1 MKQTQERRQQKN
13 TQKEGGMQMKYKVT
27 LRYIDM
33 TFDDGM
39 EALKFARQ
47 GKLHADE
54 TMRVC
59 ITLIDDEEE
68 EEA

>member
-1 MKQTQERRQQKN
+1 
-13 TQKEGGMQMKYKVT
+13 MKYKVT

-39 EALKFARQ
+39 EALKFAQQ

-54 TMRVC
+54 TIRVC

>member
-1 MKQTQERRQQKN
+1 
-13 TQKEGGMQMKYKVT
+13 MKYRVT

-39 EALKFARQ
+39 KALKFAEL

-68 EEA
+68 EEEA